1 MPQAQVRGVNLTYE
15 VLGGSGPWIA
25 ISPGGRRGMVS
36 VRPLAELI
44 AEAGYR
50 VLIHDRRNTGAS
62 EVCLD
67 GEGESREQAEDLV
80 ALMRHVGIAGPAY
93 VCGCSSGARLTL
105 TLAQHHPQV
114 VKALL
119 LWRVTGGEYAAKKL
133 AFNYYEQFIAAAEKG
148 GMEAVCATDHFAAMI
163 KARPENRT
171 ILHAMGAEKFIAN
184 MRRWLATYH
193 QGSAYPISGVAPEA
207 MRAMTMPAIVVPGND
222 FIHPRIPG
230 QTAHRLLPNSRYA
243 EIFSHDVEVDVDFA
257 AWDAKDPTLAAIFID
272 FLRACEAGRA

>member
-1 MPQAQVRGVNLTYE
+1 MPVAQVRGVSLVYE
-15 VLGGSGPWIA
+15 VLGNAGPWIA

-36 VRPLAELI
+36 VRPLAELV

-62 EVCLD
+62 QICFD
-67 GEGESREQAEDLV
+67 GAGESREQAEDQV
-80 ALMRHVGIAGPAY
+80 ALMRHVGITGPAY

-105 TLAQHHPQV
+105 TLAQHHPEM

-133 AFNYYEQFIAAAEKG
+133 AFNYYEQFIAAARKG
-148 GMEAVCATDHFAAMI
+148 GIEAVCATDHFAALI
-163 KARPENRT
+163 KARPENRG
-171 ILHAMGAEKFIAN
+171 ILEAMGTEGFIAH
-184 MRRWLATYH
+184 MQRWLASYH
-193 QGSAYPISGVAPEA
+193 QGSGHPISGIAPAA
-207 MRAMTMPAIVVPGND
+207 MRAMTMPAVVVPGND

-257 AWDAKDPTLAAIFID
+257 AWDAKDPTLAAIFIN
-272 FLRACEAGRA
+272 FLRDCEAGRA

>member
-1 MPQAQVRGVNLTYE
+1 MPVAQVRGVKLVYE
-15 VLGGSGPWIA
+15 VLGTTGPWIA

-36 VRPLAELI
+36 VKPLGELI

-62 EVCLD
+62 EVNLD

-80 ALMRHVGIAGPAY
+80 ALMGHVGITGPAY

-105 TLAQHHPQV
+105 TLAQYHPDK

-148 GMEAVCATDHFAAMI
+148 GMDAICATDHFGAMI
-163 KARPENRT
+163 KANPDNRG
-171 ILHAMGAEKFIAN
+171 ILQAMGAEKFVAN

-193 QGSAYPISGVAPEA
+193 QGSANPISGIPPEA
-207 MRAMTMPAIVVPGND
+207 MRKMTMPAIVVPGND

-230 QTAHRLLPNSRYA
+230 QVAHRLLPNSRYA